1 MTDNRLRLLADWLES
16 STSSVDSYHDGALE
30 SALKYAK
37 AETKQEIG
45 NLLQEILDMSNED
58 VIEQV
63 KQLGKEEPELPF

>member
-1 MTDNRLRLLADWLES
+1 MTDNRLRILADWLES

-45 NLLQEILDMSNED
+45 SLL
-58 VIEQV
+58 
-63 KQLGKEEPELPF
+63 